1 MQFSTKLNFWKRI
14 DIEIANVKK
23 IILIIFIFI
32 ILKISLI
39 SIKYSV
45 SHWSK
50 ATVIWLHKTNPWEQ
64 KKYIKKIYI

>member
-1 MQFSTKLNFWKRI
+1 MQFSTKLNFRKRI

-45 SHWSK
+45 SH
-50 ATVIWLHKTNPWEQ
+50 
-64 KKYIKKIYI
+64 